1 MSAYHR
7 PSSVKEAVALLGAD
21 NELRV
26 LAGGTDIFPART
38 ARAGWGQP
46 NATRILDISR
56 LNGLRGIEDRGDH
69 WWIGA
74 LTTWRDLICAPL
86 PPVFDGLKA
95 AAREIG
101 GVQIQNRGTLVGNC
115 CTASPAGDGI
125 PCLLILD
132 AEFEV
137 TGGVAFR
144 IPATHFFTGYRKT
157 ALDSCELVTG
167 IRIPK
172 QAGHSAFH
180 KLGARAYLVISIA
193 MVAGV
198 VQTDPKGRVTSARF
212 AVGACAATAQRLPA
226 LEQALL
232 GNSLDPDIATAA
244 HFGHLT
250 PIDDIRASATYRRH
264 AALQVTRDVIA
275 DLAAQIR
282 REAHDV

>member
-1 MSAYHR
+1 MSCYHR
-7 PSSVKEAVALLGAD
+7 PVSIQETVALLARDD
-21 NELRV
+21 NLIV
-26 LAGGTDIFPART
+26 LAGGTDIYPART
-38 ARAGWGQP
+38 ARTAWGQR
-46 NATRILDISR
+46 NTAGIVDISG
-56 LNGLRGIEDRGDH
+56 LGELRGVEDRCDH

-74 LTTWRDLICAPL
+74 LTTWSDLIGAPL
-86 PPVFDGLKA
+86 PPIFDALKA

-125 PCLLILD
+125 PCLLTLD

-137 TGGVAFR
+137 AGGVVFR
-144 IPATHFFTGYRKT
+144 VPAAQFFTGYRRT
-157 ALDSCELVTG
+157 ALDRSELVSG

-172 QAGHSAFH
+172 QRGFSAFH

-198 VQTDPKGRVTSARF
+198 VQTDAKGHVTRARF

-226 LEQALL
+226 LEQALI
-232 GNSLDPDIATAA
+232 GKPLDPATAIAA
-244 HFGHLT
+244 HFDHLM

-264 AALQVTRDVIA
+264 AALAVTRDVIV
-275 DLAAQIR
+275 DLARQLQA
-282 REAHDV
+282 ETHNV

>member
-1 MSAYHR
+1 MSAYYR
-7 PSSVKEAVALLGAD
+7 PASVEHAVALLNTHD
-21 NELRV
+21 DLIV
-26 LAGGTDIFPART
+26 LAGGTDIYPART
-38 ARAGWGQP
+38 ARAAWGQR
-46 NATRILDISR
+46 NTANVLDISR
-56 LNGLRGIEDRGDH
+56 LDALRGVEDRGDH

-74 LTTWRDLICAPL
+74 LTTWTDLIHAPL
-86 PPVFDGLKA
+86 PPVFAALTT
-95 AAREIG
+95 AARAIG
-101 GVQIQNRGTLVGNC
+101 GVQIQNRGTIVGNC

-125 PCLLILD
+125 PCLLTLD

-137 TGGVAFR
+137 TGRAAFR
-144 IPATHFFTGYRKT
+144 IPAAQFFTGYRKT
-157 ALDSCELVTG
+157 ALDRCGLMTG

-198 VQTDPKGRVTSARF
+198 VQTDGHGRVTSVRF

-226 LEQALL
+226 LEDALL
-232 GNSLDPDIATAA
+232 GQHLDPAIAMAD

-250 PIDDIRASATYRRH
+250 PIDDIRASAAYRRH

-275 DLAAQIR
+275 TLAGLVR
-282 REAHDV
+282 GEANHV